1 MCWSSNTVCQVFQYI
16 SYHCI
21 IYDHTFAL
29 LNYIFTAPNASTAS
43 INNIDI
49 LLLSKLDPEKHKSWS
64 SSRASGP
71 LHRHN
76 KELPS
81 LLLQYFY
88 CHHPNLRCLTQAWI
102 IMKHLESNLPA
113 SNKQAM
119 SRHFLQNAFQ
129 IQDSTFTFHISHSIY
144 CSPNHLYHQHLKSV
158 LKYCISIEFHLSYL
172 SALSYVCLYFSSQFC
187 FMEFVCLVMFQ
198 EEPLFAKWSISL
210 RCSWS

>member
-1 MCWSSNTVCQVFQYI
+1 M
-16 SYHCI
+16 I
-21 IYDHTFAL
+21 IPLPFST
-29 LNYIFTAPNASTAS
+29 IFSQHQTPLQLPLT
-43 INNIDI
+43 INI

-88 CHHPNLRCLTQAWI
+88 CHHPNLRSLTQAWI

-129 IQDSTFTFHISHSIY
+129 IQDSTFNFTFNIVLTSPSVSSTHEKCVEVLYKYWISSLLPI
-144 CSPNHLYHQHLKSV
+144 SPLLRLFILFMPV
-158 LKYCISIEFHLSYL
+158 LFNGICMFG
-172 SALSYVCLYFSSQFC
+172 YVPRGAP
-187 FMEFVCLVMFQ
+187 VCKVVH
-198 EEPLFAKWSISL
+198 
-210 RCSWS
+210 

>member
-1 MCWSSNTVCQVFQYI
+1 MCWSSNTVCQVFQYL

-88 CHHPNLRCLTQAWI
+88 CHHPNLRSLTQAWI

-129 IQDSTFTFHISHSIY
+129 IQDSTFTFHI
-144 CSPNHLYHQHLKSV
+144 
-158 LKYCISIEFHLSYL
+158 KYTAHHTTCIINTWK
-172 SALSYVCLYFSSQFC
+172 VC
-187 FMEFVCLVMFQ
+187 
-198 EEPLFAKWSISL
+198 WSIV
-210 RCSWS
+210 

>member
-1 MCWSSNTVCQVFQYI
+1 MCWSSNTVCQVFQYL

-88 CHHPNLRCLTQAWI
+88 CHHPNLRSLTQAWI

-129 IQDSTFTFHISHSIY
+129 IQDSTFNFTFNIVLTSPSVSSTHEKCFEVLCKSWIS
-144 CSPNHLYHQHLKSV
+144 
-158 LKYCISIEFHLSYL
+158 
-172 SALSYVCLYFSSQFC
+172 
-187 FMEFVCLVMFQ
+187 
-198 EEPLFAKWSISL
+198 SL
-210 RCSWS
+210 